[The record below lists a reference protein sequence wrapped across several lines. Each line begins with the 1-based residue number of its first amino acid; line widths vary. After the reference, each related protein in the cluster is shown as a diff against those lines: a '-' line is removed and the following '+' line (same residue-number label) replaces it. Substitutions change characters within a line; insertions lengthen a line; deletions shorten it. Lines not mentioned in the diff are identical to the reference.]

1 MMPFLAASRAV
12 FVKDLRTEW
21 RTRVALNALLLFAFS
36 VLILVGYAVGPT
48 RLSIEDRPIVNSVL
62 LWIVLFFSAMTGLSR
77 AFVNEEETGT
87 ALALRLSA
95 PPAAVFLGK
104 LLSNLALLG
113 VVMAF
118 VVPLFLGLMSFG
130 IAAPGLFL
138 AILVLGAVGLASAS
152 TFIAAIVA
160 KTAAKG
166 ALFAVLATPLLLPPL
181 VAAVPGRAWR
191 RRSVS
196 WPPGSMPCASSS
208 PTPAS
213 WSDRSFLLF
222 DAVWREAKLLG

>member
-1 MMPFLAASRAV
+1 VIFRAAAAV
-12 FVKDLRTEW
+12 FVKDLRSEW
-21 RTRVALNALLLFAFS
+21 RTRVALNALLLFAFA
-36 VLILVGYAVGPT
+36 VLVLVGYAVGPT
-48 RLSIEDRPIVNSVL
+48 RLTLEDRPIVNSVL

-95 PPAAVFLGK
+95 PPAVVFLGK
-104 LLSNLALLG
+104 LLSNLALLA

-118 VVPLFLGLMSFG
+118 VVPLFLAMMSFG

-138 AILVLGAVGLASAS
+138 AILALGAIGLASAS

-160 KTAAKG
+160 KTAARG

-181 VAAVPGRAWR
+181 VAAVTGTRIAATEPELAAGLDVVRLLFAFDGLM
-191 RRSVS
+191 VT
-196 WPPGSMPCASSS
+196 A
-208 PTPAS
+208 
-213 WSDRSFLLF
+213 SFLLF
-222 DAVWREAKLLG
+222 DAVWRE

>member
-1 MMPFLAASRAV
+1 MILRAAAAV

-21 RTRVALNALLLFAFS
+21 RTRVAINALLLFAFS
-36 VLILVGYAVGPT
+36 VLVLVGYAVGPT
-48 RLSIEDRPIVNSVL
+48 RLTLEDRPVVNSVL

-77 AFVNEEETGT
+77 SFVNEEETGT
-87 ALALRLSA
+87 AAALRLSA

-104 LLSNLALLG
+104 LLGNLALLG

-118 VVPLFLGLMSFG
+118 VVPLFLALMSFG

-138 AILVLGAVGLASAS
+138 AVLALGGVGIAAAS
-152 TFIAAIVA
+152 TFIAAIVS

-181 VAAVPGRAWR
+181 VAAVTGTQIAATEPELATGLDAVRLLFAYDGLM
-191 RRSVS
+191 VT
-196 WPPGSMPCASSS
+196 A
-208 PTPAS
+208 
-213 WSDRSFLLF
+213 SFLLF
-222 DAVWREAKLLG
+222 DAVWRE

>member
-1 MMPFLAASRAV
+1 MILRAAAAV
-12 FVKDLRTEW
+12 FVKDLKTEW

-48 RLSIEDRPIVNSVL
+48 RLALEDRPIVNSVL

-87 ALALRLSA
+87 ASALRLSA

-104 LLSNLALLG
+104 LLGNLALLG
-113 VVMAF
+113 IVMAL
-118 VVPLFLGLMSFG
+118 VVPLFLAFG
-130 IAAPGLFL
+130 
-138 AILVLGAVGLASAS
+138 AIGLASAS

-181 VAAVPGRAWR
+181 VAAVTGTRVAATEPELAAGLDAVRLLFAFD
-191 RRSVS
+191 
-196 WPPGSMPCASSS
+196 GIMITA
-208 PTPAS
+208 
-213 WSDRSFLLF
+213 SFLLF
-222 DAVWREAKLLG
+222 DAVWRE